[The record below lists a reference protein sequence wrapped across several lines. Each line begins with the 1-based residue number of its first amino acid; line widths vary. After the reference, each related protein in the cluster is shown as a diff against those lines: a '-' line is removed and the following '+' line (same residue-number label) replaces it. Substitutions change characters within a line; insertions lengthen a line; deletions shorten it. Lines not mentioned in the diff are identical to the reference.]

1 MQNGALA
8 MQWRRPGKVTRAF
21 AATKPPLRRRRRAF
35 AAILFACS
43 LWCLGVPPMANAE
56 DLSLAH
62 SGVRWD
68 KKDIDRAKLYDAII
82 ETIEKKFFDEALLNQ
97 LDWRVRANATRS
109 SALSAATA
117 EEAVQRIRTLLSE
130 LKTSHTALIT
140 PDEYQYYFL
149 LDVVGAG
156 EGSDLLARQFWGTGP
171 YYPGTGAFTREV
183 EGRHFIDGVL
193 ENSPADRAGLKYGD
207 EVLSVDG
214 MPYSPIAAFRGKIGK
229 IVELKIRRSAN
240 AEPQGLSVQV
250 IPIRPTRA
258 FSDATEASARVIER
272 NGSRIGYVHIWSLH
286 EPSGFRNALA
296 KLGNVAPK
304 IDSLVV
310 DVRGRVGGRT
320 DVAEQNLELLDV
332 RRPYWG
338 KWRTL
343 GRSERPANASK
354 NQPLNVPSA
363 LLIDHDTRSAGE
375 MMAYGY
381 QRGAFGL
388 LVGTPTAGAVSAGA
402 TFVMPGDLLLY
413 VAVAGIDFDGR
424 RLEGAGV
431 IPDLWVE
438 RPLPYAA
445 GFDPVLDTAVDL
457 LTKDAAK

>member
-1 MQNGALA
+1 MQIDALA
-8 MQWRRPGKVTRAF
+8 MQWRRCGTVTRAF

-43 LWCLGVPPMANAE
+43 LCCLGVPPTASAE
-56 DLSLAH
+56 ERPLTHAEA
-62 SGVRWD
+62 RWD
-68 KKDIDRAKLYDAII
+68 KTSIDPAKLYDTII
-82 ETIEKKFFDEALLNQ
+82 ETIEKKFFDDALLSK
-97 LDWRVRANATRS
+97 LDWRARANAARS
-109 SALSAATA
+109 SVLSAATA
-117 EEAVQRIRTLLSE
+117 DEAVRQIRTLLSE

-156 EGSDLLARQFWGTGP
+156 EGSDLLARQFWGIGP
-171 YYPGTGAFTREV
+171 YYPGIGAFTREI
-183 EGRHFIDGVL
+183 EGRHFVDGVL
-193 ENSPADRAGLKYGD
+193 ENSPADQAGLKYGD

-214 MPYSPIAAFRGKIGK
+214 MPYSPIAAFRGKIGT
-229 IVELKIRRSAN
+229 IVELKTRRFAN
-240 AEPQGLSVQV
+240 AEPQASSVQV

-286 EPSGFRNALA
+286 EPNSFKNALTR
-296 KLGNVAPK
+296 LGNVAPP

-310 DVRGRVGGRT
+310 DLRGRVGGRT
-320 DVAEQNLELLDV
+320 DVAERNLELLDV

-338 KWRTL
+338 KWQTF
-343 GRSERPANASK
+343 GRSERPANAPK
-354 NQPLNVPSA
+354 GQPPQVRSA
-363 LLIDHDTRSAGE
+363 LLIDRDTRSAGE
-375 MMAYGY
+375 IMAYGY

-431 IPDLWVE
+431 IPDRRIE
-438 RPLPYAA
+438 RPLPYAG

-457 LTKDAAK
+457 LTKEAAK

>member
-1 MQNGALA
+1 MQG
-8 MQWRRPGKVTRAF
+8 RCSGKMTRAF

-43 LWCLGVPPMANAE
+43 LCCLGVQPTASAE
-56 DLSLAH
+56 ERPLAH
-62 SGVRWD
+62 SGVGWD
-68 KKDIDRAKLYDAII
+68 KKGIDRAKLYDAII
-82 ETIEKKFFDEALLNQ
+82 GTIEKKFFDDALLSK
-97 LDWRVRANATRS
+97 LDWRNRANATRS
-109 SALSAATA
+109 SVLSAATA
-117 EEAVQRIRTLLSE
+117 DEAVQQIRTLLSE

-171 YYPGTGAFTREV
+171 YYPGIGAFTREI
-183 EGRHFIDGVL
+183 EGRHFVDGVL
-193 ENSPADRAGLKYGD
+193 ENSPADQAGLKYGD

-214 MPYSPIAAFRGKIGK
+214 MSYSPIAAFRGKIGT
-229 IVELKIRRSAN
+229 IVELKTRRFAN
-240 AEPQGLSVQV
+240 ADPQALSVQV
-250 IPIRPTRA
+250 IPIRPTKA

-286 EPSGFRNALA
+286 EPSSFRNALT
-296 KLGNVAPK
+296 KLGNIAPP

-310 DVRGRVGGRT
+310 DLRSRIGGRT
-320 DVAEQNLELLDV
+320 DVAERNLELLDV

-338 KWRTL
+338 KWQTF
-343 GRSERPANASK
+343 GRSELPANSPK
-354 NQPLNVPSA
+354 GQPLQVRSA
-363 LLIDHDTRSAGE
+363 LLIDRDTRSAGE

-431 IPDLWVE
+431 IPDRRVE

-445 GFDPVLDTAVDL
+445 GLDPVLDTAVDL
-457 LTKDAAK
+457 LTKEAAK

>member
-8 MQWRRPGKVTRAF
+8 LQWRRPGTETRTF
-21 AATKPPLRRRRRAF
+21 AAL
-35 AAILFACS
+35 LFACS
-43 LWCLGVPPMANAE
+43 LCCLGMHPTASAE
-56 DLSLAH
+56 ERPTARAE
-62 SGVRWD
+62 VRWD
-68 KKDIDRAKLYDAII
+68 KKGIDPAKLYDAII
-82 ETIEKKFFDEALLNQ
+82 ETIERKFFDEALLGQ
-97 LDWRVRANATRS
+97 LDWRVRANTTRS
-109 SALSAATA
+109 SVLSAATA
-117 EEAVQRIRTLLSE
+117 DEVVQQIRTLLSE
-130 LKTSHTALIT
+130 LKTSHTALTT

-171 YYPGTGAFTREV
+171 YYPGIGAFTREI
-183 EGRHFIDGVL
+183 EGRHFVDGVL

-214 MPYSPIAAFRGKIGK
+214 MPYSPIAAFRGKIGT
-229 IVELKIRRSAN
+229 IVELKTRRFAIT
-240 AEPQGLSVQV
+240 EPQALSVQV
-250 IPIRPTRA
+250 IPIRPTKA

-286 EPSGFRNALA
+286 EPSSFRNALT
-296 KLGNVAPK
+296 KLGNAAPP

-310 DVRGRVGGRT
+310 DLRGRVGGRT
-320 DVAEQNLELLDV
+320 DVAERNLESLDV

-338 KWRTL
+338 KWQTFS
-343 GRSERPANASK
+343 RSERPANAPK
-354 NQPLNVPSA
+354 GLPLQVRSA
-363 LLIDHDTRSAGE
+363 LLIDHNTRSAGE
-375 MMAYGY
+375 IMAYGY
-381 QRGAFGL
+381 QRGVFGL

-413 VAVAGIDFDGR
+413 VAVAGIDFNGR

-431 IPDLWVE
+431 IPDRRVE

-457 LTKDAAK
+457 LTKEAAK